1 MLRRQYSQQ
10 EQPTCRRLS
19 TSDSGVEVSP
29 GQRRI
34 QPQLPQAPYQKHPQ
48 SDFIS
53 HQHTHPYSSSPQ
65 QHSRTLPFPGQSG
78 SVSYQDDTDPRYYQA
93 SYQTFQV
100 FFLNVRVI
108 IIFIFNIFQGEI
120 EGLMRSHPHLVHPMQ
135 QKYATSAQNPHPA
148 QSHHPSHQMHDL
160 TPKSR
165 HRRHLIGGGPY
176 MPHQRSF
183 SSSEEDI
190 REYEGR
196 IQIFN
201 FITSQ

>member
-1 MLRRQYSQQ
+1 M
-10 EQPTCRRLS
+10 
-19 TSDSGVEVSP
+19 
-29 GQRRI
+29 
-34 QPQLPQAPYQKHPQ
+34 
-48 SDFIS
+48 
-53 HQHTHPYSSSPQ
+53 
-65 QHSRTLPFPGQSG
+65 
-78 SVSYQDDTDPRYYQA
+78 
-93 SYQTFQV
+93 
-100 FFLNVRVI
+100 NVRVI